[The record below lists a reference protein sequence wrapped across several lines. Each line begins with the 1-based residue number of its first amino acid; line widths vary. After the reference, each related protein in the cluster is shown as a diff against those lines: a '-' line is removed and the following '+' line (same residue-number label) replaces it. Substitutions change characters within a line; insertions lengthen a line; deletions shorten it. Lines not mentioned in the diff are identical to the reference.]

1 MDEDGSFPPG
11 LGFIT
16 SAARVFDHIPS
27 GVLALFP
34 RIFTAK
40 IQSTLHVSSPFNTE
54 LRPSSEDAAA
64 FCTPSSN

>member
-16 SAARVFDHIPS
+16 SAARVSDHIPS
-27 GVLALFP
+27 GVLAPFP

-40 IQSTLHVSSPFNTE
+40 IQFTLNLSSPFNTE
-54 LRPSSEDAAA
+54 LHPS
-64 FCTPSSN
+64 

>member
-27 GVLALFP
+27 GVLAMFP

-40 IQSTLHVSSPFNTE
+40 NPIHASFIKSIQH
-54 LRPSSEDAAA
+54 
-64 FCTPSSN
+64 

>member
-27 GVLALFP
+27 GVLAPFP

-40 IQSTLHVSSPFNTE
+40 IQFTLNLSGPFNTE
-54 LRPSSEDAAA
+54 LHPS
-64 FCTPSSN
+64 